1 MEHSLIESSSP
12 FNLSGPSL
20 FERSPVGVLSS
31 ALMMLFNS
39 RNSSAFM
46 TVMSPRISL
55 LQSPVFFSFTRP
67 LTAGGVGTW
76 LPDVEDLSRKKVF
89 SFRPKEDEL
98 FSLTRSCTLL
108 FAFSSSAAM
117 GEGEGLSPLVPAVDF
132 LDLCFPYSGTAFTV
146 LKIT

>member
-98 FSLTRSCTLL
+98 FSLTRYFTLL